1 MSYSNGIISA
11 PVNTDDVRAVTGENS
26 HDVGTLCMSIK
37 INGWAK
43 FKPLSINQAASIT
56 DAQRKQNNYGLS
68 ISSYTNAV
76 AMAQAVYNLN
86 ADDIEGKI
94 DSTFFRYT
102 RPTSSDFKRLD
113 DFVGYNHNCKRPA
126 EPISQNSI
134 TMPAVGNTASIGMMF
149 ALVSG
154 ITNNIT
160 IHDLVSD
167 PSLYYLGIAI
177 TNGSNVWGVTQQ
189 YPINNT
195 SGQIPGQV
203 DVAFGTVLAVG
214 SYLVFAFLSPQKI
227 DSFALIGSKTGTFI
241 PLSFTRKTVAFTR
254 AEKKLFLSCTA
265 YKSTTNTKQIS
276 FSYTIKNTGGVTVD
290 IRKVVLEAYN
300 NSGTSLATT
309 QYSDTYYLDANQS
322 KTQTGLLT
330 CQSVAMRDSV
340 SYVKMT
346 VTEASKEWSITS
358 YLQSGPSP
366 D

>member
-1 MSYSNGIISA
+1 MSNSNGIISA
-11 PVNTDDVRAVTGENS
+11 PVNTDDVRAITGENS
-26 HDVGTLCMSIK
+26 HDVGTLCTSYK

-43 FKPLSINQAASIT
+43 FKPIDINQFSTIT
-56 DAQRKQNNYGLS
+56 DAQRKQIGWGLA
-68 ISSYTNAV
+68 IPSYTNAV
-76 AMAQAVYNLN
+76 TMAQAVYALTS
-86 ADDIEGKI
+86 DDVEAKI

-102 RPTSSDFKRLD
+102 RPTTYMRID

-126 EPISQNSI
+126 EPISQSSI
-134 TMPAVGNTASIGMMF
+134 TMPATGNTASIGMMF

-195 SGQIPGQV
+195 SGQVPGQV

-241 PLSFTRKTVAFTR
+241 PLSFTRKTIAFAR

-265 YKSTTNTKQIS
+265 YKSTTNTKQIQ
-276 FSYTIKNTGGVTVD
+276 FSYTIKNTGSVTVN
-290 IRKVVLEAYN
+290 IMKVVLVAYN

-309 QYSDTYYLDANQS
+309 QYSDQYSLDADQS
-322 KTQTGLLT
+322 KTQSGLLT

-346 VTEASKEWSITS
+346 VTEASKDWTITS

>member
-1 MSYSNGIISA
+1 MRPILLSN
-11 PVNTDDVRAVTGENS
+11 RAE
-26 HDVGTLCMSIK
+26 
-37 INGWAK
+37 
-43 FKPLSINQAASIT
+43 P
-56 DAQRKQNNYGLS
+56 
-68 ISSYTNAV
+68 
-76 AMAQAVYNLN
+76 
-86 ADDIEGKI
+86 
-94 DSTFFRYT
+94 

-290 IRKVVLEAYN
+290 IRKVVLEAYD

-330 CQSVAMRDSV
+330 CQSAAMRNSV

>member
-1 MSYSNGIISA
+1 MNSNGIISA
-11 PVNTDDVRAVTGENS
+11 PVNSDDIVAVVKVNS
-26 HDVGTLCMSIK
+26 HNWEDQCRSLN

-43 FKPLSINQAASIT
+43 YKPVEINQPGTIT
-56 DAQRKQNNYGLS
+56 DAQRKQIGWGLA
-68 ISSYTNAV
+68 IPSYTNAV
-76 AMAQAVYNLN
+76 TMAQAVYALTS
-86 ADDIEGKI
+86 DDVEAKI

-102 RPTSSDFKRLD
+102 RPTTCMRID
-113 DFVGYNHNCKRPA
+113 DFVGYNQNCKRPA

-134 TMPAVGNTASIGMMF
+134 TMPATGNTASIGMMF

-195 SGQIPGQV
+195 SGQVPGQV

-241 PLSFTRKTVAFTR
+241 PLSFTRKTIAFTR

-265 YKSTTNTKQIS
+265 YKSTTNTKQIQ
-276 FSYTIKNTGGVTVD
+276 FSYTIKNTGGVTAD
-290 IRKVVLEAYN
+290 IRKVVLVAYN

-309 QYSDTYYLDANQS
+309 QYSDTYYLGADQS

-346 VTEASKEWSITS
+346 VTEVSKEWTITS